1 MIDRAIINRDMWAFT
16 YLAAVSC
23 LNVHMLPITL
33 KENVNIK
40 IKSSTESLFSK
51 IRPCAVLCCAA
62 EVWYH
67 FSASIYQDY
76 IASPVGSFLW
86 IGLKWDEIHHKTL
99 FLHAKS
105 SRKPVKCEETHT
117 HTHCPPM
124 CKGFIWN
131 PAGSMCYRE
140 ITCHV
145 LQMVS
150 SGSETNSARQL
161 HFAKMCKQQSLWS
174 LSMWLNGINNMSER
188 HRHGAAL
195 KIPF

>member
-1 MIDRAIINRDMWAFT
+1 MIISLITLPYYELYSHIMIDRAIINRDMWAFT

-51 IRPCAVLCCAA
+51 IRPCVVPCCAA

-117 HTHCPPM
+117 HTLLTHVQRFYM
-124 CKGFIWN
+124 K
-131 PAGSMCYRE
+131 SSRK
-140 ITCHV
+140 HV
-145 LQMVS
+145 LQRNYMSRS
-150 SGSETNSARQL
+150 SNGQL
-161 HFAKMCKQQSLWS
+161 WKW
-174 LSMWLNGINNMSER
+174 NE
-188 HRHGAAL
+188 
-195 KIPF
+195 